1 MTVLFKFKK
10 NKNVFLHFKH
20 SYSINT
26 ILKFLPDIKI
36 NKLDII
42 NQKTDKVSLLG
53 DLKNFNKCFSKADL
67 DIFLSHGTLRTDY
80 FMNFVN
86 KGCSRIFEKKF
97 STYHTFTSS
106 WETFGLKNYRLGNK
120 IKNPTESQFI
130 NLNKSIY
137 TNDNNIILDL
147 NDAFYLQFK
156 NYYLNGRSSGLEL
169 NKVLLNKM
177 YKYQECYNLI
187 DINYKN
193 SCIQAVN
200 VLYLKNE
207 YFFEVITYM

>member
-1 MTVLFKFKK
+1 MTVLLKFKK
-10 NKNVFLHFKH
+10 NKNVFLHYKY

-53 DLKNFNKCFSKADL
+53 DLKNFNKCFNKVDL

-106 WETFGLKNYRLGNK
+106 
-120 IKNPTESQFI
+120 
-130 NLNKSIY
+130 
-137 TNDNNIILDL
+137 
-147 NDAFYLQFK
+147 
-156 NYYLNGRSSGLEL
+156 
-169 NKVLLNKM
+169 
-177 YKYQECYNLI
+177 
-187 DINYKN
+187 
-193 SCIQAVN
+193 
-200 VLYLKNE
+200 
-207 YFFEVITYM
+207 